1 MIYRRILATALLAAF
16 CGCSAPKKITTEKPT
31 PQPAAPTAP
40 HPAPAPVPIPAPMPV
55 PMGIP
60 PVPASAP
67 DAPLH
72 ISVAYP
78 VPEQLI
84 QKVDSNFIF
93 GEVQN
98 GNASLTIDGFPVA
111 VAKNGAFLAFLPMP
125 ENNVYHLT
133 AERGMD
139 RDSMTLTYR
148 SPKTEEPSKK
158 NIPDKDFEP
167 RYARISKGSD
177 TLQTGNDVACGART
191 PDGNR
196 EWFFPRGTGLYLT
209 EHEGKYYKIQLDKN
223 TSAWVADS
231 NFDLDG
237 PHRAGEWMFRGTS
250 EGRIVTL
257 RTSELQGDIFTT
269 RMDMSILR
277 LPGNHYPFQIT
288 VNGTSLRS
296 SHIYASPSI
305 STALFDTTTNDPF
318 FDHFKY
324 DSTVAGGLDFTLQLW
339 KPLWGYKVFYN
350 EDGSLDIRIRR
361 PPTIDPY
368 NPLKGIRIML
378 DPGHPPGGAIGPTG
392 LTEREANLAV
402 AEKVREQ
409 LLKKGATVL
418 MTHETLDG
426 LVSSVNQTEELDAR
440 SALGVQDNVDLMVSI
455 HNNAFPDGTDP
466 FLKYGTSTY
475 YFHSFSEQLAAD
487 LDKEIASVTM
497 IPNLGAR
504 AKSLAVCRPTWM
516 PCALTE
522 SLYMMFPDQENAL
535 RDPAFLDRLAAAHV
549 RGIEDF
555 LRERAQ

>member
-1 MIYRRILATALLAAF
+1 MTYRQIVITAVLAAI
-16 CGCSAPKKITTEKPT
+16 CGCSAPKKITTEKPA
-31 PQPAAPTAP
+31 PQPAAPTTP
-40 HPAPAPVPIPAPMPV
+40 KPAPAPVPTPAPAPV

-78 VPEQLI
+78 VPEQLR
-84 QKVDSNFIF
+84 QNVDSNFIF
-93 GEVQN
+93 GAVQN

-125 ENNVYHLT
+125 ENDVYHLT
-133 AERGMD
+133 AEHGMD
-139 RDSMTLTYR
+139 SRFDDAYLSLA
-148 SPKTEEPSKK
+148 KTGGTSEHK
-158 NIPDKDFEP
+158 NPEKEFTP
-167 RYARISKGSD
+167 TFARITKGSD

-191 PDGNR
+191 QDGNR
-196 EWFFPRGTGLYLT
+196 EWFFPRGARLHLA
-209 EHEGKYYKIQLDKN
+209 EHQGKYFKVKLDS
-223 TSAWVADS
+223 TTFAWVADS
-231 NFDLDG
+231 NFDLKGKKQIEYGGSTDG
-237 PHRAGEWMFRGTS
+237 QGPYPRHP
-250 EGRIVTL
+250 EGDLFQATDYVDL
-257 RTSELQGDIFTT
+257 N
-269 RMDMSILR
+269 
-277 LPGNHYPFQIT
+277 LPSYDNPFQISVEST
-288 VNGTSLRS
+288 SIKIRIYGTS
-296 SHIYASPSI
+296 
-305 STALFDTTTNDPF
+305 STLPDLLHTHTNDEF
-318 FDHFKY
+318 IKNVSVDSIFDGMEY
-324 DSTVAGGLDFTLQLW
+324 TVLLT
-339 KPLWGYKVFYN
+339 KSVWGYKAFYTS
-350 EDGSLDIRIRR
+350 DGMLDVRIRR
-361 PPTIDPY
+361 PPTIDPN

-392 LTEREANLAV
+392 LMEREANLAE
-402 AEKVREQ
+402 AMKLREQ
-409 LLKKGATVL
+409 LIAKGATVL
-418 MTHETLDG
+418 MTHETLHG
-426 LVSSVNQTEELDAR
+426 LVSDVNQTEELDAR
-440 SALGVQDNVDLMVSI
+440 SLLGVQDNVDLYLSV

-475 YFHSFSEQLAAD
+475 YFHPFSEQLAAD
-487 LDKEIASVTM
+487 LDKEIAAVTM

>member
-1 MIYRRILATALLAAF
+1 MTRITRIYFVIVVAALGVAF
-16 CGCSAPKKITTEKPT
+16 AGCSAPKKITTEKPA

-40 HPAPAPVPIPAPMPV
+40 HQAPAPVPSVPIPPPAQ
-55 PMGIP
+55 GFP

-93 GEVQN
+93 GSVGN

-125 ENNVYHLT
+125 TSNIYHLA

-139 RDSMTLTYR
+139 RDSMTLAFR
-148 SPKTEEPSKK
+148 SPKTEEAAKK
-158 NIPDKDFEP
+158 NIPDKNFEP
-167 RYARISKGSD
+167 KYATISKGSD

-196 EWFFPRGTGLYLT
+196 EWFFPRGTHLYLT
-209 EHEGKYYKIQLDKN
+209 EHEGKYYKVQLDKN
-223 TSAWVADS
+223 TFAWVADS
-231 NFDLDG
+231 NIWINKLGMYAQEGPISGKMPDYRAKIFPANGYVDLNI
-237 PHRAGEWMFRGTS
+237 PC
-250 EGRIVTL
+250 
-257 RTSELQGDIFTT
+257 
-269 RMDMSILR
+269 
-277 LPGNHYPFQIT
+277 NNNPFQIT
-288 VNGTSLRS
+288 ANGTSFKV
-296 SHIYASPSI
+296 HIYGAQMPDSSYY
-305 STALFDTTTNDPF
+305 SGNDPLI
-318 FDHFKY
+318 KEWNY
-324 DSTVAGGLDFTLQLW
+324 DTVAGGLDFTLQLR
-339 KPLWGYKVFYN
+339 KPLWGYKVFYTH
-350 EDGSLDIRIRR
+350 DGSLGIRIRR
-361 PPTIDPY
+361 PPTIDPN

-392 LTEREANLAV
+392 LMEREANLAV
-402 AEKVREQ
+402 TERVRAQ
-409 LLKKGATVL
+409 LIAKGAIVL
-418 MTHETLDG
+418 MTHETLEG

-440 SALGVQDNVDLMVSI
+440 SALGVQSNADLMVSI
-455 HNNAFPDGTDP
+455 HNNAFPDGTNP

-487 LDKEIASVTM
+487 LDKEIAPVTGILDM
-497 IPNLGAR
+497 GAKY
-504 AKSLAVCRPTWM
+504 KSLAVCRPTWM

-535 RDPAFLDRLAAAHV
+535 RDPGFLDTLAAAHV

-555 LRERAQ
+555 LLVRTSGKE